1 MKKEEL
7 PVMPRGRKKA
17 DVTLENLLNDVTKD
31 IETTEAALKELKG
44 KKKTLE
50 KQIEER
56 ELSQLYS
63 LIKEKNLSISD
74 VRDKLG
80 AE

>member
-1 MKKEEL
+1 
-7 PVMPRGRKKA
+7 MPRGRKKA